1 MGRCTPTSLIWG
13 LLVALLAAPAVW
25 GLSPQAS
32 AFLDKS
38 KKFLEK
44 KNVLSAVTYFKQA
57 QALDPEAPEVVAFG
71 KILRETI
78 DKEAAEHFKA
88 AEFYRTTSPPK
99 AIEEYRYVLKLIP
112 DHAEAKAGLAA
123 MKTVERTVQKFAEQG
138 VVMAPDSG
146 RSHDVNA
153 LSARDLF
160 QRAKAAYLAKNL
172 VRAMDFVSQ
181 ALARD
186 PQFQQAVALR
196 EQIVA
201 EQQLQD
207 MVINARADLTSGDY
221 TRSIDHFSALL
232 TRDPDRFDW
241 RYLRGLAFFRS
252 RRFARAIEDFTFL
265 LGRWNQVERWQNASQ
280 APQEAG
286 PAAGAAAVPAV
297 DVERVKFSRAD
308 LLRFLAESFAGE
320 GDHLKAYAVGAMAGQ
335 PYVFL
340 IRSYLSGFS
349 WLLGLMVLVAAGGVV
364 AVVWFIRMLDAL
376 VERFPFRV
384 LAEMI
389 RLVWH
394 GYGGQLIDQ
403 EARLKKLAQEA
414 SLPWFSYLAGL
425 VAMHQGKFDEAPRQ
439 FQVALGSPGLA
450 GRAYFFLGL
459 ARQEMKQS
467 LGGHD
472 FEQAFLT
479 GMLNPEGSWI
489 PQFVR
494 DLEDALIGKYVKKGP
509 GSESDIRTLALRC
522 LRE

>member
-1 MGRCTPTSLIWG
+1 MVI
-13 LLVALLAAPAVW
+13 LLAAPAAW

-44 KNVLSAVTYFKQA
+44 KNVLSALTYFKQA
-57 QALDPEAPEVVAFG
+57 QALDPEAPEIVAFG
-71 KILRETI
+71 TLLRETI

-88 AEFYRTTSPPK
+88 AEFYRTNSPPK

-138 VVMAPDSG
+138 VAMAPDSG

-172 VRAMDFVSQ
+172 VRAMDFIAQ

-186 PQFQQAVALR
+186 PNFQQAVDLR

-221 TRSIDHFSALL
+221 TRSIDHFSNLL
-232 TRDPDRFDW
+232 VREPDRFDW

-252 RRFARAIEDFTFL
+252 RRYARAIEDFTFL
-265 LGRWNQVERWQNASQ
+265 LERWNQVERWQQISREAKETGSS
-280 APQEAG
+280 AG
-286 PAAGAAAVPAV
+286 PPAPV
-297 DVERVKFSRAD
+297 ADEERVKFTRAD
-308 LLRFLAESFAGE
+308 LLRFLAESFAGG
-320 GDHLKAYAVGAMAGQ
+320 GDPLKAYAVGALAGL

-349 WLLGLMVLVAAGGVV
+349 WLLALMGLVAVGGVV
-364 AVVWFIRMLDAL
+364 AVVWLIRMLDAL

-384 LAEMI
+384 LAEMV
-389 RLVWH
+389 RLIWH
-394 GYGGQLIDQ
+394 GYGGQLVDQ

-425 VAMHQGKFDEAPRQ
+425 VAMHQAKFDEAPRQ
-439 FQVALGSPGLA
+439 FQVALGSRGLA

-479 GMLNPEGSWI
+479 GMQNREGSWI

-494 DLEDALIGKYVKKGP
+494 DLEEALIGKYVKKGP

>member
-1 MGRCTPTSLIWG
+1 MSIWG
-13 LLVALLAAPAVW
+13 LVVVLLAVPAAW
-25 GLSPQAS
+25 CLSPQAS

-38 KKFLEK
+38 KKFLAK
-44 KNVLSAVTYFKQA
+44 KNVLSAVNYFKQA
-57 QALDPEAPEVVAFG
+57 QALDPEAAEIVAFG

-138 VVMAPDSG
+138 VAMAPDSG

-186 PQFQQAVALR
+186 PQFKLAVDLR

-201 EQQLQD
+201 EQHLQD
-207 MVINARADLTSGDY
+207 MVINARADLTSGDF
-221 TRSIDHFSALL
+221 TRSIDHFTALL
-232 TRDPDRFDW
+232 TRDPSRFDW

-252 RRFARAIEDFTFL
+252 HRYARAIEDFTFL
-265 LGRWNQVERWQNASQ
+265 LGHWNQVERWRQASQ
-280 APQEAG
+280 AAKEPGAS
-286 PAAGAAAVPAV
+286 PGAAPAAV
-297 DVERVKFSRAD
+297 DVDQVKFTRAD
-308 LLRFLAESFAGE
+308 VLRFLAESFAGS
-320 GDHLKAYAVGAMAGQ
+320 GDHLKAYAVGVMAGQ
-335 PYVFL
+335 PFVFQL
-340 IRSYLSGFS
+340 RSYLSGFS
-349 WLLGLMVLVAAGGVV
+349 WVLALMGVV
-364 AVVWFIRMLDAL
+364 AVGGVIAVVWFLRMLDAL
-376 VERFPFRV
+376 VEQFPFRV
-384 LAEMI
+384 LAEMV
-389 RLVWH
+389 RLIWY
-394 GYGGQLIDQ
+394 GYGGQLVDQ
-403 EARLKKLAQEA
+403 APRLQNLAQEA

-425 VAMHQGKFDEAPRQ
+425 VAMHHARFEEAPRQ

-459 ARQEMKQS
+459 SRQEMKQS

-479 GMLNPEGSWI
+479 GMQNREGSWI

-494 DLEDALIGKYVKKGP
+494 DLEEVLIGKYVKKGP